1 MKTANDFVQDFLFKD
16 KPKKSY
22 CKKFDAKDLEKLLN
36 DFLKY
41 NVEQAKKAT
50 NTDL

>member
-1 MKTANDFVQDFLFKD
+1 MKTAHDFVQDFLFKD
-16 KPKKSY
+16 KPKRAY

-41 NVEQAKKAT
+41 NIEQSKIAT
-50 NTDL
+50 NNDL